1 MKESTNLTGTN
12 PMIIRPKTKEGK
24 SIQKLINSYASDGS
38 LLPLFPLRKSMK
50 EFEIFLSIRSRE
62 KLLCR
67 FSSYNMGRPGELR
80 SLAVQSNYQRQGIGT
95 ALVMSAIDE
104 ARDLQ
109 MKKIFLLT
117 NQKEF
122 FEKLGFQ
129 LIDKLELPHKVWSDC
144 VNCIK
149 FPDADEVAM
158 ILKL

>member
-1 MKESTNLTGTN
+1 
-12 PMIIRPKTKEGK
+12 MIIRPKTKEGK

-38 LLPLFPLRKSMK
+38 LLPLSLHEIYERIRDFFVYKVEGEIVGVASLRIIW
-50 EFEIFLSIRSRE
+50 EDLA
-62 KLLCR
+62 
-67 FSSYNMGRPGELR
+67 ELR

-129 LIDKLELPHKVWSDC
+129 LIDKSELPHKVWSDC

-149 FPDADEVAM
+149 FPDCDEVAM